1 MDATLRTSANSGHT
15 HGHGI
20 QRIIDTVH
28 GTVYVEGPVAPG
40 YLRDCT
46 MCSGLDKF
54 RQPHDQ
60 HLALIDISGL
70 SEGLVYIARKDS
82 LIVGY
87 ITFHYPEFERW
98 AQSGMQC
105 LLELGALEVSR
116 HWRSFGISKELVQIP
131 FCDGTMEDNIVIS
144 MECYWSW
151 DLRNTDMS
159 VWEYR
164 HMMENLLKKP
174 GFKTVATD
182 DPDIA
187 SHPANMLSVRVGSQV
202 CEEDIC
208 KFEKLRFHGKWLL

>member
-1 MDATLRTSANSGHT
+1 MKATLRTNADTAHI
-15 HGHGI
+15 HGYAI
-20 QRIIDTVH
+20 QRILDTER
-28 GTVYVEGPVAPG
+28 GTVYVEGPVNHAH
-40 YLRDCT
+40 LREYT

-60 HLALIDISGL
+60 QLALVDISSL
-70 SEGLVYIARKDS
+70 AEGLVYIARKDS

-116 HWRSFGISKELVQIP
+116 HWRGLGISKELVQIP
-131 FCDGTMEDNIVIS
+131 FCDSTMEDNIVIS

-151 DLRNTDMS
+151 DLRNTDMT

-164 HMMENLLKKP
+164 KMMENLLNKP
-174 GFKTVATD
+174 GFKTVTTD

-202 CEEDIC
+202 CEEDIR
-208 KFEKLRFHGKWLL
+208 KFETLRFRGKWLL